1 MVMADEGEDETCD
14 QTKQNPRQVSL
25 YYSALFYQRIIFSLG
40 SHFYSIKEGNSY
52 YLIGSFIHV
61 FSVI

>member
-25 YYSALFYQRIIFSLG
+25 VTLLNFV
-40 SHFYSIKEGNSY
+40 EE
-52 YLIGSFIHV
+52 
-61 FSVI
+61 